1 MAFVNDRHDSPAS
14 GTTPRPEGTHNDT
27 PQVSGVSQSS
37 HAENAAAQPYGSV
50 RLPAA
55 IPVGARIVV
64 RTDDGADE
72 RTGRRTYRDF
82 VGHVLSWDGTT
93 LELERDASANGR
105 RPAEHVTIDASSI
118 VRLKPVPERR
128 LPRR

>member
-1 MAFVNDRHDSPAS
+1 M
-14 GTTPRPEGTHNDT
+14 
-27 PQVSGVSQSS
+27 
-37 HAENAAAQPYGSV
+37 
-50 RLPAA
+50 
-55 IPVGARIVV
+55 V
-64 RTDDGADE
+64 RTDDGADG

-82 VGHVLSWDGTT
+82 VGHVLSWNGAT

-105 RPAEHVTIDASSI
+105 RPAERVTIDAASI